1 MSSSPAPAQ
10 HGLTAHSHGFGV
22 PPQIRLD
29 RKRSKHVSDFEA
41 VNPREEQWRYLTA
54 DALKGLDADKLSD
67 FFEHVSV
74 DADSRVSAKFVD
86 ADQSPRGKIALPED
100 RVAAAA
106 YSSVSKVLLIEL
118 PANTKIESPVVVR
131 IAGTDATPSALQIFV
146 IANDFA
152 EADLVIEHSGDAVLS
167 EVIEFDI
174 RDGARLNFVSVQNFE
189 KGSALVASH
198 FSKLSNNSFMRHT
211 LASFGGDLIRVTP
224 ITTFAG
230 KGSEVEMNGV
240 YFADAGQHIEHRP
253 FVDHASANCKSRV
266 TYKGALQGNKAHTV
280 WIGDVL
286 IREAA
291 EGTDT
296 YELNRNLLLS
306 DGARADSVPNL
317 EIETGQIEGAGHASA
332 SGRFDDE
339 HLFYLQA
346 RGITEDDARRLVV
359 LGFLTEIVQRIGL
372 PELQEKLIGIIEAEV
387 NERKN

>member
-1 MSSSPAPAQ
+1 
-10 HGLTAHSHGFGV
+10 
-22 PPQIRLD
+22 
-29 RKRSKHVSDFEA
+29 
-41 VNPREEQWRYLTA
+41 
-54 DALKGLDADKLSD
+54 
-67 FFEHVSV
+67 
-74 DADSRVSAKFVD
+74 
-86 ADQSPRGKIALPED
+86 
-100 RVAAAA
+100 
-106 YSSVSKVLLIEL
+106 
-118 PANTKIESPVVVR
+118 
-131 IAGTDATPSALQIFV
+131 
-146 IANDFA
+146 
-152 EADLVIEHSGDAVLS
+152 
-167 EVIEFDI
+167 
-174 RDGARLNFVSVQNFE
+174 
-189 KGSALVASH
+189 
-198 FSKLSNNSFMRHT
+198 
-211 LASFGGDLIRVTP
+211 
-224 ITTFAG
+224 
-230 KGSEVEMNGV
+230 MNGV

-253 FVDHASANCKSRV
+253 FLDHASANCKSRV

-372 PELQEKLIGIIEAEV
+372 AELQEKLIGIIEAEV